1 MKLISEVYGNNFV
14 FFDFLKM
21 KINFWIKIYL
31 LSYLLNNLYFYNYNI
46 VMKGNFYQ
54 LLKEMN
60 KMR

>member
-1 MKLISEVYGNNFV
+1 MRFGTQKIIFMKLISEVYGNNFV

-46 VMKGNFYQ
+46 VMKGNFY
-54 LLKEMN
+54 
-60 KMR
+60 

>member
-46 VMKGNFYQ
+46 VMKGNFY
-54 LLKEMN
+54 
-60 KMR
+60 